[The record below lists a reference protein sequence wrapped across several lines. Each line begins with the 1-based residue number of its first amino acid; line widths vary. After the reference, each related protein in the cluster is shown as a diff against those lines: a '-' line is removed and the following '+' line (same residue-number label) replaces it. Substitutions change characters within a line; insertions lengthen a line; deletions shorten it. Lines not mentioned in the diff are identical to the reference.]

1 MGGMLVVGV
10 GGRDAEATWEREE
23 ARGGDAKRG
32 GGVRVVVV
40 GELWLGGLAAVNLA
54 EQMLLALPEELI
66 GEFPPVWYYLPKT
79 LVHQEDQQKA
89 TKISYR
95 NKIQVNVAAKSKTN
109 PN

>member
-10 GGRDAEATWEREE
+10 GGRDAEAAWEREE

-32 GGVRVVVV
+32 SGVRVVV
-40 GELWLGGLAAVNLA
+40 GELGLGGLAAVNLA
-54 EQMLLALPEELI
+54 EQMLLALPEELV

-79 LVHQEDQQKA
+79 LVHQRVQQEA

-95 NKIQVNVAAKSKTN
+95 NKTPLNVAAKS
-109 PN
+109 